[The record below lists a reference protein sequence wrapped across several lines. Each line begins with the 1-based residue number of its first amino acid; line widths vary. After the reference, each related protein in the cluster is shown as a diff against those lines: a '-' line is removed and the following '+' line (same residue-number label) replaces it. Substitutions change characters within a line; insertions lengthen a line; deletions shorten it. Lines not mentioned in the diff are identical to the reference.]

1 MHHFVCSC
9 DWTRMYIRTQSYKA
23 IDGTEGEIWKSEEM
37 KERGGRDAFW
47 FMCAHVYSCCASDLF
62 LSDATP
68 HHTKGRLFFVLFGPL
83 YVSLS
88 HSFLH

>member
-37 KERGGRDAFW
+37 KERGGE
-47 FMCAHVYSCCASDLF
+47 
-62 LSDATP
+62 
-68 HHTKGRLFFVLFGPL
+68 GR
-83 YVSLS
+83 
-88 HSFLH
+88 